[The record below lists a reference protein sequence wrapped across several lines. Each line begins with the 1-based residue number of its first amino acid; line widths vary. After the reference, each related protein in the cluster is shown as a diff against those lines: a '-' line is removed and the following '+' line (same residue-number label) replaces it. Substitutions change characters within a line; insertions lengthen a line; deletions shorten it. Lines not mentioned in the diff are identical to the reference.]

1 MVGLGLFWVYRRR
14 AGAKRAG
21 HFLPTA
27 AGAVVATNP
36 GNQLLRKQS

>member
-21 HFLPTA
+21 HFLPM
-27 AGAVVATNP
+27 VATNP